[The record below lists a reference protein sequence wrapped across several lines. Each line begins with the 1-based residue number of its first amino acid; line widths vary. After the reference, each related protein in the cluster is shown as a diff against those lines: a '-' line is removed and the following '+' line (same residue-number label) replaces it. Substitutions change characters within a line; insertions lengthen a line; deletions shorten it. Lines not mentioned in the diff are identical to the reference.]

1 MGSSKQSNYMVNN
14 VAREINLREYYEVL
28 KKRIWLIILI
38 TFITTVAGYVYNYYT
53 QTNLY
58 ESSRRVIIGSDSGN
72 MNTLMVM
79 IKDPIIMEKVRDE
92 LNLSRSP
99 EGIANQITVAQIDDS
114 QVIKISAVDAD
125 PKVAMAIV
133 NSTAKL
139 FKSEIATIL
148 DFKEVQLLS
157 EAKENPYPINPSGN
171 RITIIAFVLGMI
183 TAVGLVFLL
192 DSLDQ
197 TIKTN
202 KDIEEY
208 LDITV
213 LGKVSN
219 MNKKKF
225 VIKRKS
231 QPEMELRG
239 DTVGIK

>member
-1 MGSSKQSNYMVNN
+1 MVNN
-14 VAREINLREYYEVL
+14 VAREINLREYYEVI
-28 KKRIWLIILI
+28 KKRLWLIILI

-72 MNTLMVM
+72 MSTLMVM

-183 TAVGLVFLL
+183 TAIGLVFLL

>member
-72 MNTLMVM
+72 MSTLMVM

-183 TAVGLVFLL
+183 TAVGLAFLL

>member
-1 MGSSKQSNYMVNN
+1 MGSSKQSSYMVNN
-14 VAREINLREYYEVL
+14 VAREINLREYYEVI

-38 TFITTVAGYVYNYYT
+38 TFITTVAGYVYNSYT

-157 EAKENPYPINPSGN
+157 EAKENPYPINPAGN

-183 TAVGLVFLL
+183 TAIGLVFLL

-225 VIKRKS
+225 VIKRKA
-231 QPEMELRG
+231 QAEMELRG

>member
-38 TFITTVAGYVYNYYT
+38 TFLTTVAGYVYNYYT

-72 MNTLMVM
+72 MSTLMVM

-183 TAVGLVFLL
+183 TAVGLAFLL

>member
-1 MGSSKQSNYMVNN
+1 MGNSKQPNYIVNN
-14 VAREINLREYYEVL
+14 VAREISLKEYYEVI

-38 TFITTVAGYVYNYYT
+38 TMITTVAGYVYNSYT

-58 ESSRRVIIGSDSGN
+58 ESSRRMILGSDNGN
-72 MNTLMVM
+72 MSTLMVM
-79 IKDPIIMEKVRDE
+79 IKDPIIMEMVRDE

-99 EGIANQITVAQIDDS
+99 EGIANQITVEQIDDS
-114 QVIKISAVDAD
+114 QVIKISAIDAD
-125 PKVAMAIV
+125 PKIAMDIV
-133 NSTAKL
+133 NSTSKL

-157 EAKENPYPINPSGN
+157 EAKENPYPINPQGN

-202 KDIEEY
+202 KDIEDY

-225 VIKRKS
+225 VTKRKV
-231 QPEMELRG
+231 QPDMELRG

>member
-1 MGSSKQSNYMVNN
+1 MGSSKQPNYIVNN
-14 VAREINLREYYEVL
+14 VAREINLKEYYEVI
-28 KKRIWLIILI
+28 KKRAWLIILI
-38 TFITTVAGYVYNYYT
+38 TFVTTVAGYFYNSYT

-58 ESSRRVIIGSDSGN
+58 ESSTRVIIGSDSGN
-72 MNTLMVM
+72 MSTLMVM
-79 IKDPIIMEKVRDE
+79 IKDPIIMEKVRNE

-114 QVIKISAVDAD
+114 QVIKISAIDAN

-157 EAKENPYPINPSGN
+157 EAKENPYPINPPGN

-183 TAVGLVFLL
+183 TAIGLVFLL

>member
-1 MGSSKQSNYMVNN
+1 
-14 VAREINLREYYEVL
+14 
-28 KKRIWLIILI
+28 
-38 TFITTVAGYVYNYYT
+38 
-53 QTNLY
+53 
-58 ESSRRVIIGSDSGN
+58 
-72 MNTLMVM
+72 MVM

-183 TAVGLVFLL
+183 TAVGLAFLL